1 VMGMDLQDFT
11 TAIQAMDAITHQEM
25 LQDISCIAYPH
36 MDKAKQG
43 KKHRDIF
50 KRAYPSTFTE
60 QKQAVSIE
68 EAAKILR
75 QRYGQ

>member
-1 VMGMDLQDFT
+1 
-11 TAIQAMDAITHQEM
+11 M